1 MRILS
6 SATWKIAAQ
15 HHESIVKSWTAARLN
30 RRSHGQKHPV
40 EDFLFEYYPI
50 SAGKLANWH
59 PGWQYLLEPTADQE
73 EFFDA
78 DLYQFAQGI
87 ELHSHYL
94 RSRAAEA
101 TIDLEFL
108 QSTMNRSARTGCFGL
123 HEWAMVLG
131 EENLRHSQW
140 PLRISQKQIAQTIA
154 EVGLRCTHFDAFRF
168 FSEQARPLNPLQL
181 TRSDQSEVEQPGCL
195 HANMDLY
202 KISMKWVPIVGSLL
216 VRQCFRLAGEI
227 RTLDMRSAPYDLTA
241 LGVTPIPIESATG
254 RKEFANFQ
262 REFSDR
268 AQILRLKLINK
279 LANFAAAHPEQT
291 KAESSVSL
299 DCKA

>member
-1 MRILS
+1 M
-6 SATWKIAAQ
+6 
-15 HHESIVKSWTAARLN
+15 KSWTSARLN

-59 PGWQYLLEPTADQE
+59 PGWQYLLEPSADQE

-78 DLYQFAQGI
+78 DLYQMTQGI
-87 ELHSHYL
+87 ELRSDYL
-94 RSRAAEA
+94 KSRAAEA
-101 TIDLEFL
+101 TKDLEFL
-108 QSTMNRSARTGCFGL
+108 QATVNRSAKTGCFGL

-131 EENLRHSQW
+131 EDNLRHNEWQLRVSQE
-140 PLRISQKQIAQTIA
+140 QIAQTIS

-168 FSEQARPLNPLQL
+168 FSDQARPLNPLQL
-181 TRSDQSEVEQPGCL
+181 TRIDQFDVEQPGCL

-241 LGVTPIPIESATG
+241 LGVTPIPIENATG

-262 REFSDR
+262 RKFSDR
-268 AQILRLKLINK
+268 AQILRLKLIDK
-279 LANFAAAHPEQT
+279 LSNFTAAHPEQP
-291 KAESSVSL
+291 KAESPVSL